1 MFIELL
7 GKILYYKNHYVYRVT
22 WQIII
27 DRQVFF
33 FFFGNIEMID
43 NKIMLI
49 DDKITS
55 IMT

>member
-7 GKILYYKNHYVYRVT
+7 DKLLL
-22 WQIII
+22 I
-27 DRQVFF
+27 DKFF
-33 FFFGNIEMID
+33 FFFLIFYYYIEMID

>member
-1 MFIELL
+1 MFTGLL
-7 GKILYYKNHYVYRVT
+7 GKLLL
-22 WQIII
+22 I
-27 DRQVFF
+27 DKFF

>member
-1 MFIELL
+1 MIMSIEILDKLL
-7 GKILYYKNHYVYRVT
+7 L
-22 WQIII
+22 I
-27 DRQVFF
+27 DKFF
-33 FFFGNIEMID
+33 FLKFFYYYIEMID

>member
-1 MFIELL
+1 MIMSIEILDKLL
-7 GKILYYKNHYVYRVT
+7 L
-22 WQIII
+22 I
-27 DRQVFF
+27 DKFF
-33 FFFGNIEMID
+33 FFLIFYYYIEMID

>member
-1 MFIELL
+1 MFTELL
-7 GKILYYKNHYVYRVT
+7 GKLLL
-22 WQIII
+22 I
-27 DRQVFF
+27 DKFF
-33 FFFGNIEMID
+33 IYFFGNIEMID